1 MGYYEDMLKEVDALE
16 TSVTDNTAPVPLE
29 NPIPEPV
36 EIYFSDLPIEKQDA
50 IIDGLESILNT
61 TAEDSITGDKITKYL
76 GEKPIVVLD
85 LEEFRRSMGRI

>member
-1 MGYYEDMLKEVDALE
+1 MIEENNNNLPPQPE
-16 TSVTDNTAPVPLE
+16 TPQPE